1 MSTLP
6 AISTKALPFTPD
18 ASDQLLDMHGI
29 RALLGFR
36 SRNAVTAAEAAGV
49 IPKSFKL
56 SGSRRWRLSA
66 VRAAISALENAANPD
81 AALA

>member
-1 MSTLP
+1 MSATSPIVL
-6 AISTKALPFTPD
+6 IPD
-18 ASDQLLDMHGI
+18 PLDQLLNMHQMQ
-29 RALLGFR
+29 ALLGFK
-36 SRNAVTAAEAAGV
+36 SRNAVDAAETAGV

-66 VRAAISALENAANPD
+66 VRAAIAALEQAANTPD